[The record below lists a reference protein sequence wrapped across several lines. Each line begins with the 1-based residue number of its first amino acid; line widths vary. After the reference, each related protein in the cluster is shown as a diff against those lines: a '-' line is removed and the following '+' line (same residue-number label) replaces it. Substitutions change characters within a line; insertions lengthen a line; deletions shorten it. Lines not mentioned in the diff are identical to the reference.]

1 MSETR
6 FDPDEQRREA
16 LACHSKVESILAALV
31 GDRAQELRA
40 SLVNKAA
47 VDAAYA
53 ALAPRY
59 GDNALEMVAHLLYPS
74 RESAF
79 LLAFFF
85 YPDRFTPA
93 EIRAGFHSFF
103 AHAPQHY
110 VAAADAAGLKVTGMF
125 DRSSNDAPTVA

>member
-59 GDNALEMVAHLLYPS
+59 GDNALEMEA
-74 RESAF
+74 RIWEGKRRSATG
-79 LLAFFF
+79 A
-85 YPDRFTPA
+85 PA
-93 EIRAGFHSFF
+93 GT
-103 AHAPQHY
+103 
-110 VAAADAAGLKVTGMF
+110 TG
-125 DRSSNDAPTVA
+125 A